1 VTACGCRA
9 SLGLDSRGRLPPQ
22 EHVLILYEGRERFGA
37 KRRPAYQG
45 TADFFFF
52 FFGLDQ
58 VSDNYPRAADEE
70 KRLLLTSSFYRTSQK
85 SFTKT
90 RGRAS

>member
-1 VTACGCRA
+1 M
-9 SLGLDSRGRLPPQ
+9 RLPPQ
-22 EHVLILYEGRERFGA
+22 EQVLILHEGRERFGI

-45 TADFFFF
+45 TVDFFL
-52 FFGLDQ
+52 FFGLGR

>member
-1 VTACGCRA
+1 M
-9 SLGLDSRGRLPPQ
+9 RLPPHEQ
-22 EHVLILYEGRERFGA
+22 VLILHEGRERFGV

-45 TADFFFF
+45 TVDF
-52 FFGLDQ
+52 FFGLGQ

-70 KRLLLTSSFYRTSQK
+70 KRLVLTSSFYRTSQK
-85 SFTKT
+85 CFTKT

>member
-1 VTACGCRA
+1 M
-9 SLGLDSRGRLPPQ
+9 RLPPHEQ
-22 EHVLILYEGRERFGA
+22 VLILHEGRERFGL

-45 TADFFFF
+45 TVDFFFFFFFF
-52 FFGLDQ
+52 FFGLGQ
-58 VSDNYPRAADEE
+58 VSDNYPRAVDEE